1 MQRKKVI
8 LNLLSRDQYSIKHL
22 AKMSKGSVQGSARQS
37 LAEHLNH
44 DQWFRGWHL
53 LVSCFDDG
61 PAQNHLIVLTEV
73 NLLP

>member
-37 LAEHLNH
+37 LAEHLNS
-44 DQWFRGWHL
+44 DQWFKEAGIYWFLALMTGLHKT
-53 LVSCFDDG
+53 
-61 PAQNHLIVLTEV
+61 I
-73 NLLP
+73 